1 VSAVT
6 IKEPVFDERREHP
19 GFNCLR
25 ARIGRQAGSEKVGAS
40 LWELPEG
47 QAAYP
52 YHWHVAEEELLI
64 VLDGAPSLRTP
75 DGWRELEEG
84 EVVSF
89 PCGEEGAHQIVNRTE
104 KPVRFLAVSNQQP
117 DIIVRPDSQTIGAFE
132 RRPEGGG
139 IWVHFRLADQVD
151 YFEGEEEPA

>member
-1 VSAVT
+1 MSTVT
-6 IKEPVFDERREHP
+6 IRKPVFDERREHP

-25 ARIGRQAGSEKVGAS
+25 ARIGRQVGSNKVGAS

-52 YHWHVAEEELLI
+52 YHWHMAEEELLI

-75 DGWRELEEG
+75 DGWRELDEG

-117 DIIVRPDSQTIGAFE
+117 DIIVRPDSQTISACE

-139 IWVHFRLADQVD
+139 IRVHFRLADQVD
-151 YFEGEEEPA
+151 YFEGTEEPA